1 MKKLFSVLTML
12 LAINFLA
19 VAGGVGYLVQTKKLT
34 KESIAKIKDVIFAAP
49 EVAGPTT
56 QPTVAKGDPTT
67 QPALRLEELL
77 ASKSGQSATE
87 QVNFMQQA
95 FDSQM
100 AVLDRRQ
107 RELSDQQA
115 LIGKA
120 KAQLA
125 KDREDLER
133 QRALLSDKEKEA
145 TRLASDKGFQD
156 SLALY
161 NTLPGKQV
169 KTIFMSLDDT
179 TIQQYLQS
187 MEPRASARIVKEFKS
202 PEELARI
209 QKVLERIRN
218 SQQATPAT
226 GTTPAASSPTA
237 TAANVPAEAGR

>member
-1 MKKLFSVLTML
+1 MKKLFSVLTLL
-12 LAINFLA
+12 LAVNFLA

-34 KESIAKIKDVIFAAP
+34 NESIAQIKDVLFAPP
-49 EVAGPTT
+49 EAAAATT
-56 QPTVAKGDPTT
+56 QPSVVKGDPTT

-77 ASKSGQSATE
+77 AKKSGQSAVE
-87 QVNFMQQA
+87 QVQFIQQT

-107 RELSDQQA
+107 RELLDQKA
-115 LIGKA
+115 LIDKA

-133 QRALLSDKEKEA
+133 QRQELSDKQKEA
-145 TRLASDKGFQD
+145 TRLADDKGFQD

-169 KTIFMSLDDT
+169 KTIFMSLDDS

-187 MEPRASARIVKEFKS
+187 MEPRASARIVKEFKT

-218 SQQATPAT
+218 SQSTQAPPAT
-226 GTTPAASSPTA
+226 TPPTA
-237 TAANVPAEAGR
+237 TAANVPAESGR

>member
-1 MKKLFSVLTML
+1 MKKLFSVLTLL
-12 LAINFLA
+12 LAVNFLA
-19 VAGGVGYLVQTKKLT
+19 VAGGVGYLVQTQKLT
-34 KESIAKIKDVIFAAP
+34 KESIAKIKDILFAP
-49 EVAGPTT
+49 SETAGPTT

-77 ASKSGQSATE
+77 ARKSGQTATE
-87 QVNFMQQA
+87 QVQFIQQA

-107 RELSDQQA
+107 REMADQKA
-115 LIGKA
+115 LIDKA

-133 QRALLSDKEKEA
+133 QRQELSDKQKEA
-145 TRLASDKGFQD
+145 TRLADDKGFQD

-169 KTIFMSLDDT
+169 KTIFMSLDDA
-179 TIQQYLQS
+179 TIQQYLQA
-187 MEPRASARIVKEFKS
+187 MEPRSSARIVKEFKT

-218 SQQATPAT
+218 SQSTQVPPAT
-226 GTTPAASSPTA
+226 TPPAA
-237 TAANVPAEAGR
+237 TAANVPAESGR